1 MNQQKNLKEKMSLRS
16 IIPSFFSLDSICTQ
30 TQRNL
35 RTNEAGSFQA
45 FYILLGGKNNVFVQE
60 TAQHN

>member
-16 IIPSFFSLDSICTQ
+16 IMPSFCSLDSICTQ

-35 RTNEAGSFQA
+35 KINEAGSFQA
-45 FYILLGGKNNVFVQE
+45 FLHPPRRQK
-60 TAQHN
+60 